1 MWFWLLRISGFGF
14 GLGLGFVL
22 PWLVYLDQII
32 QSRFDL
38 SMQSVPSRVY
48 ARPLLLIPGE
58 LNLDSLK
65 AELALLRYIDD
76 PRASVPGSFSS
87 RNGSYV
93 VNVRSFTFESGE
105 QDARRILLRFDGN
118 QLSAVKDA
126 NSSADLKSWRL
137 DPVKIATLPGAGK
150 NAAERLPMAIE
161 QMPQLLVAGLQ
172 AVEDRNFKTHH
183 GVDPL
188 GLLRAVWTN
197 LRGGELRQGGSTLTQ
212 QLVKNTLLT
221 PAQTIERKLK
231 EMGLAI
237 LLERRF
243 DKKTILEAYLNRVVL
258 GQSGDQAI
266 QGFPAASEF
275 YFGRNLE
282 DLKAQDIA
290 LLVGLLKATSAY
302 DPRRN
307 PENATRRRGI
317 VLTQFLDTGLIKQD
331 VFDAAKNAP
340 LNVIAKAV
348 AARER
353 YPAFVALVR
362 AQIERS
368 YDAKALTSQGLT
380 VLTTLDAQAQERAET
395 ALVSSLSA
403 IDKTGLLQG
412 ALVLTE
418 NNTGEIV
425 AMVGGRGPRSS
436 NFNHAIDAKR
446 PVGSLL
452 KPFVYLL
459 ALSDPSRYA
468 LGSTISDAPLDLKLN
483 GNQHWKPQNY
493 DRQSHGDV
501 LLIDALAKSY
511 NLAAARVGLD
521 IGVERL
527 AELIMTLGVEV
538 PRPAPPAM
546 ILGAVDL
553 SPMQLAQLYQAL
565 ASGGRVLPLVTVRAV
580 LDRSGKALNRF
591 PRTSIRPPNSEAIKL
606 VTLALNETTRTGTAQ
621 SLVNQV
627 KLVAAGKTG
636 TSNDKRDS
644 WYAGY
649 TGKHLGVVWMGRDD
663 NQSTNLTGASGA
675 LRAWSALFKTL
686 PSTPLQIN
694 FDASTRW
701 LPVDSNP
708 DCANFR
714 FLPTLAATPANLTN
728 CMGML
733 SAPP

>member
-1 MWFWLLRISGFGF
+1 MWFWLRRICAFGF

-38 SMQSVPSRVY
+38 STQSVPSRIY

-58 LNLDSLK
+58 LSLDALK

-76 PRASVPGSFSS
+76 SSASVPGSFNS

-93 VNVRSFTFESGE
+93 VNVRSFTFENGE
-105 QDARRILLRFDGN
+105 QNARRILLRFDGA

-137 DPVKIATLPGAGK
+137 DPVKIATLFGNGK

-161 QMPQLLVAGLQ
+161 QMPKLLVAGLQ

-188 GLLRAVWTN
+188 GLLRAIWSN

-231 EMGLAI
+231 EMGLAL

-290 LLVGLLKATSAY
+290 LLVGLLKATSSY

-317 VLTQFLDTGLIKQD
+317 VLTQFLETGLINQEI
-331 VFDAAKNAP
+331 FDAAKIAP

-353 YPAFVALVR
+353 YPAFIALVR
-362 AQIERS
+362 AQIARS
-368 YDAKALTSQGLT
+368 YDAQALTSQGLT
-380 VLTTLDAQAQERAET
+380 VLTTLDAQAQERAES
-395 ALVSSLSA
+395 ALVSSLTA
-403 IDKTGLLQG
+403 LDKTGQLQG

-418 NNTGEIV
+418 NNTGEII
-425 AMVGGRGPRSS
+425 AMVGGRDPRSS

-446 PVGSLL
+446 PVGSML

-459 ALSDPSRYA
+459 ALSDPARYA

-483 GNQHWKPQNY
+483 GNQRWRPQNY
-493 DRQSHGDV
+493 DRMSHGDV

-553 SPMQLAQLYQAL
+553 SPMQLTQLYQAL

-580 LDRSGKALNRF
+580 LDRTGKALNRF
-591 PRTSIRPPNSEAIKL
+591 PRSSIRPPNSEAIKL
-606 VTLALNETTRTGTAQ
+606 ITLALNETTRTGTAQ

-701 LPVDSNP
+701 LPVDSNT